1 MVKVISFLMSLTIS
15 FCSLFGMQ
23 INPIAFKLNA
33 DKLDKKISTSQEKRI
48 DNGLNTGAHIIVN
61 QAGETILNKTY
72 GKEGANGEALKSDA
86 MYRIAS
92 MTKPITAVALLIEY
106 DRGNIDIY
114 ADVADYLPQFKDMQ
128 VKVLDKHDNVTGS
141 VKAKNPIKVY
151 QLVSHT
157 SGVGDVPYA
166 GENSD
171 AFTVQSAMEYLAAQP
186 LDFEPG
192 TQQHYSTGAFDVAA
206 AIIENTSG
214 LEFSEYLKINIFDK
228 LGMKDT
234 TFEPTEE
241 QWSRFVKMHGAAKNE
256 ATGKYDAFD
265 SPVAEGC
272 VFVAFPTTY
281 HAAGG
286 GLASTAEDY
295 LKFAQMLLNKG
306 KAEDGTVVV
315 SEKSV
320 ELMMTPVIDKKIMS
334 GNQRWGLGVR
344 VITSNLD
351 TLPKGS
357 FGWSGAYGSHFWID
371 PTNKIVAIYMKNS
384 AFDGG
389 SGSDT
394 GKEFEKDVMKSL
406 SLKRFK

>member
-1 MVKVISFLMSLTIS
+1 MVKVIPFLMSLIIS
-15 FCSLFGMQ
+15 FCSLFGMK
-23 INPIAFKLNA
+23 IDPIAFKLNA

-61 QAGETILNKTY
+61 QAGETLLNKTY
-72 GKEGANGEALKSDA
+72 GKDGANGEALKNDA

-92 MTKPITAVALLIEY
+92 MTKPVTAAALLIEY

-128 VKVLDKHDNVTGS
+128 VKVLDKDDNVTGT

-166 GENSD
+166 D
-171 AFTVQSAMEYLAAQP
+171 KTAFTVQSAMEYLATQP

-192 TQQHYSTGAFDVAA
+192 THQHYSTGAFDVAA

-228 LGMKDT
+228 LGMNET
-234 TFEPTEE
+234 TFEPTDE
-241 QWSRFVKMHGAAKNE
+241 QWARFVKMHGAAKNE
-256 ATGKYDAFD
+256 ATGKYEAFD
-265 SPVAEGC
+265 TKVADGC
-272 VFVAFPTTY
+272 VFAAFPPTY
-281 HAAGG
+281 HAAGA

-306 KAEDGTVVV
+306 KAEDGTVVM
-315 SEKSV
+315 SEKAV
-320 ELMMTPVIDKKIMS
+320 ELMMTPVIDTRKTGFLTCLYLYSTLLKM
-334 GNQRWGLGVR
+334 
-344 VITSNLD
+344 LD
-351 TLPKGS
+351 
-357 FGWSGAYGSHFWID
+357 I
-371 PTNKIVAIYMKNS
+371 
-384 AFDGG
+384 
-389 SGSDT
+389 
-394 GKEFEKDVMKSL
+394 
-406 SLKRFK
+406 